1 MTPDYFQLANIQ
13 DVMRYTK
20 KWPPARGQRD
30 GMLKSTGKLKGSLFL
45 DWDYKTDFMV
55 SCAMTYLVNGTDV

>member
-1 MTPDYFQLANIQ
+1 MTPDYFQPANIQ

-30 GMLKSTGKLKGSLFL
+30 VTLKSTGKLKGLIIFGL
-45 DWDYKTDFMV
+45 
-55 SCAMTYLVNGTDV
+55 GTIKQTLWFRVQ